1 MYDSFVRKKNEI
13 YSIAYMNIESANDFG
28 ALIKKVRNAQELT
41 QPELAGACGV
51 GLRFIVDLEKGK
63 PTCEIEKAL
72 VVANM
77 LGIKLLAQ
85 EPPSLNE
92 AS

>member
-1 MYDSFVRKKNEI
+1 MLDLEETIGGRCMDIK
-13 YSIAYMNIESANDFG
+13 SAEDFG
-28 ALIKKVRNAQELT
+28 ALVKKIRTAQKLT

-63 PTCEIEKAL
+63 ATCQIEKAL
-72 VVANM
+72 LVANM
-77 LGIKLLAQ
+77 LGIKLVAQ

-92 AS
+92 ASHG

>member
-1 MYDSFVRKKNEI
+1 M
-13 YSIAYMNIESANDFG
+13 SIQSTRDFG
-28 ALIKKVRNAQELT
+28 ALIKKVRKAQKLT

-72 VVANM
+72 LVANM
-77 LGIKLLAQ
+77 LGIKLIAQ
-85 EPPSLNE
+85 EPPIINE
-92 AS
+92 VSYGR